1 MTDDALKAFRD
12 KSGWEAGGDA
22 SVAVAVWG
30 VGGEINTESVN
41 DPVVAFVYS
50 DKGLMYNLT
59 LEGGKIS
66 KIDTPK

>member
-1 MTDDALKAFRD
+1 MTDAALNDFRNR
-12 KSGWEAGGDA
+12 SGWEAGGDA

-30 VGGEINTESVN
+30 VGGEINTESIN
-41 DPVVAFVYS
+41 DPVIAFVYS

>member
-1 MTDDALKAFRD
+1 MTDDALKNFRN

-30 VGGEINTESVN
+30 VGGEINTETIE

-50 DKGLMYNLT
+50 NKGLMYNLN
-59 LEGGKIS
+59 LEGAKIS
-66 KIDTPK
+66 KIDTPQ